1 MLLEIS
7 EIINKHYKNIRNNSN
22 YYIKIEI
29 GKFSCSEIFE
39 LCKFDTIFKEHIMKK
54 YKLCSNSE
62 YYRYQYQN
70 QYYQRQRNFK
80 SQSFTDSLIESHI
93 KHDDIDYRITLHYK
107 EPLET
112 FSQQMSYHNII
123 FVNEMILELTSNSQ
137 IHIYE
142 CNKKSEKWV
151 EFYFKVNVPL
161 SEQSLKEINNEII
174 TLSNYFKH
182 KYDKKHKYHSLD
194 LVLESEQSHQD
205 EDLDNEPLHHREE

>member
-7 EIINKHYKNIRNNSN
+7 EIINKHYKNIRNNPN

-39 LCKFDTIFKEHIMKK
+39 LCQFDIIFKEYIMKK
-54 YKLCSNSE
+54 YKLCSKSDF
-62 YYRYQYQN
+62 YRYQYQN

-93 KHDDIDYRITLHYK
+93 KHDDVDYRISLHYK

-112 FSQQMSYHNII
+112 FSQQMSYHNIV

-142 CNKKSEKWV
+142 YNKKSEKWF

-194 LVLESEQSHQD
+194 SVLESEQSHQD
-205 EDLDNEPLHHREE
+205 EDLDNEPSHHHEE

>member
-70 QYYQRQRNFK
+70 QY
-80 SQSFTDSLIESHI
+80 
-93 KHDDIDYRITLHYK
+93 
-107 EPLET
+107 
-112 FSQQMSYHNII
+112 
-123 FVNEMILELTSNSQ
+123 
-137 IHIYE
+137 
-142 CNKKSEKWV
+142 
-151 EFYFKVNVPL
+151 NVL
-161 SEQSLKEINNEII
+161 
-174 TLSNYFKH
+174 
-182 KYDKKHKYHSLD
+182 
-194 LVLESEQSHQD
+194 
-205 EDLDNEPLHHREE
+205 

>member
-7 EIINKHYKNIRNNSN
+7 EIINKHYKNLRNNPN

-39 LCKFDTIFKEHIMKK
+39 LCQFDIIFKEHIMKK
-54 YKLCSNSE
+54 YKLQSKSDF
-62 YYRYQYQN
+62 YRYQYQN

-80 SQSFTDSLIESHI
+80 SQAFTDSLIESHI
-93 KHDDIDYRITLHYK
+93 KHDDIDYRISLHYK

-112 FSQQMSYHNII
+112 FSQQMSYHNIV
-123 FVNEMILELTSNSQ
+123 FVNEIILELTSNSQ

-142 CNKKSEKWV
+142 YNKKSEKWF

-161 SEQSLKEINNEII
+161 SEQSLKEINTEI
-174 TLSNYFKH
+174 TLLSNYFKH
-182 KYDKKHKYHSLD
+182 KYDKKHKYHLLD
-194 LVLESEQSHQD
+194 LVLESEQSHLD
-205 EDLDNEPLHHREE
+205 EDLNNEPSHHPEE